1 MAEIARIDD
10 DVWAS
15 EVALEDYR
23 VRGALVIGRRRALVW
38 DTLSHPRDM
47 AGWLPLIVPLD
58 LVIVYSHAD
67 WDHVWG
73 TAGLPHHRAE
83 VIGHRACRARFDSDV
98 PATLRDKRTAE
109 PATWDDVVLVPPTV
123 LMDDDLEVD
132 LGGVTV
138 ALRHLPGHTADGVVG
153 FVRER
158 GLLLAG
164 DAVETPLPV
173 VPPGAPLDAWMGELE
188 RWAAHPGVRT
198 VLPAHGD
205 IGDASAIC
213 RTVAYLRGLRRG
225 TPVDVTGPLDRFYR
239 ETHEANLRAF
249 PARQTPRPG
258 LASGRS

>member
-1 MAEIARIDD
+1 MAAITRIDD
-10 DVWAS
+10 DVWEA

-47 AGWLPLIVPLD
+47 AAWLPLISPLD

-67 WDHVWG
+67 WDHIWG

-98 PATLRDKRTAE
+98 PATLREKQAAE
-109 PATWDDVVLVPPTV
+109 PAEWNDVVLVPPTV
-123 LMDDDLEVD
+123 MMDDDLEVD

-138 ALRHLPGHTADGVVG
+138 ELRHLPGHTIDGIVG

-173 VPPGAPLDAWMGELE
+173 VPPEAPLDVWIGELE

-205 IGDASAIC
+205 TGDVSVIR
-213 RTVAYLRGLRRG
+213 RTVAYLRGLQRG
-225 TPVDVTGPLDRFYR
+225 APVDLTEPLDTFYR
-239 ETHEANLRAF
+239 GTHEANVRAF
-249 PARQTPRPG
+249 PVRQAP
-258 LASGRS
+258 